1 MTFTELCSLYE
12 IYKKMSTAPAPTPA
26 PTTAISNIPTP
37 APTPTTAIQNVPLSP
52 SIGVVPTMP
61 PSLTPAPAQP
71 TPAPVT
77 NNDLM
82 AALQAMQIPTV
93 RGEAPKPES
102 IDDVICRIAGIKT
115 NTEKK

>member
-12 IYKKMSTAPAPTPA
+12 IYKKMST
-26 PTTAISNIPTP
+26 
-37 APTPTTAIQNVPLSP
+37 
-52 SIGVVPTMP
+52 
-61 PSLTPAPAQP
+61 TPAPAP
-71 TPAPVT
+71 APAAPAAPAPAPAPVT

-82 AALQAMQIPTV
+82 AVLQAMQIPSV

-102 IDDVICRIAGIKT
+102 IDDVICRIAGIET

>member
-12 IYKKMSTAPAPTPA
+12 IYKKMST
-26 PTTAISNIPTP
+26 
-37 APTPTTAIQNVPLSP
+37 
-52 SIGVVPTMP
+52 
-61 PSLTPAPAQP
+61 TPAPAP
-71 TPAPVT
+71 APAAPAAPEPAPAPAAPAAPAPAPAPVT

-82 AALQAMQIPTV
+82 AVLQAMQIPSV

-102 IDDVICRIAGIKT
+102 IDDVICRIAGIET

>member
-12 IYKKMSTAPAPTPA
+12 IYKKMSTPAPEPEPAPAPA
-26 PTTAISNIPTP
+26 PE
-37 APTPTTAIQNVPLSP
+37 
-52 SIGVVPTMP
+52 
-61 PSLTPAPAQP
+61 PAPAP
-71 TPAPVT
+71 APAPAPVT

-82 AALQAMQIPTV
+82 AMLQAMQVPTV

-102 IDDVICRIAGIKT
+102 IDDVICRIAGIET

>member
-12 IYKKMSTAPAPTPA
+12 IYKKMSTTPTPA
-26 PTTAISNIPTP
+26 AP
-37 APTPTTAIQNVPLSP
+37 A
-52 SIGVVPTMP
+52 
-61 PSLTPAPAQP
+61 TPAPAAP
-71 TPAPVT
+71 ATPAPAPVT

-82 AALQAMQIPTV
+82 AVLQAMQVPTV

-102 IDDVICRIAGIKT
+102 IDDVICRIAGIET